1 MFIGDNMK
9 LVQTLIALLATT
21 LFSGSILAGAYKCT
35 DEEGN
40 TSYQS
45 SPCAIE
51 NTGAK
56 INMKTGG
63 LTDLSIEQK
72 KNELAQE
79 IRTQQAAEQLK
90 QQEQAAQR
98 KQLALMESSLN
109 QQLIKEHPRQFSAF
123 AIPPYTSDKL
133 PTLVKQYEFRL
144 PDIERFRRLAA
155 QKALASGE
163 CLRVESDQLS
173 SKSTAKQLVIS
184 IDCSTAKSFHFN
196 ETELSK

>member
-1 MFIGDNMK
+1 MK
-9 LVQTLIALLATT
+9 LVQPLVVILATT

-56 INMKTGG
+56 INKKTGG

-79 IRTQQAAEQLK
+79 IQNQQAAEQLK
-90 QQEQAAQR
+90 IQEQIAKR
-98 KQLALMESSLN
+98 KYEAMTQSALN
-109 QQLIKEHPRQFSAF
+109 QQLIKDHPQQFSAF
-123 AIPPYTSDKL
+123 AIPPYISDKL
-133 PTLVKQYEFRL
+133 PTLVKQYESRL
-144 PDIERFRRLAA
+144 PEIEKFRRLAA

-173 SKSTAKQLVIS
+173 SKSTTKQLVFS
-184 IDCSTAKSFHFN
+184 IDCSSAKSFHFN

>member
-1 MFIGDNMK
+1 MK
-9 LVQTLIALLATT
+9 LVQPLVVILATT

-72 KNELAQE
+72 KNELAKE
-79 IRTQQAAEQLK
+79 IQNQQAAEQLK
-90 QQEQAAQR
+90 RQEQAAKL
-98 KQLALMESSLN
+98 KQQALMESALN
-109 QQLIKEHPRQFSAF
+109 QQLVKDHPRQFSAF
-123 AIPPYTSDKL
+123 AIPPYQPDKL
-133 PTLVKQYEFRL
+133 PALIKLHESRL
-144 PDIERFRRLAA
+144 PEIEKFRRLAA

-173 SKSTAKQLVIS
+173 SRSTTKQLVIS
-184 IDCSTAKSFHFN
+184 IDCSSAKTFHFN

>member
-1 MFIGDNMK
+1 MK
-9 LVQTLIALLATT
+9 LVQPLVVILATT

-51 NTGAK
+51 KTGAK

-72 KNELAQE
+72 KNELEQE
-79 IRTQQAAEQLK
+79 IQNQLAAEQLK
-90 QQEQAAQR
+90 LQEQAAKL
-98 KQLALMESSLN
+98 KQQALMESALN
-109 QQLIKEHPRQFSAF
+109 QQLVKDHPRQFSAF
-123 AIPPYTSDKL
+123 AIPPYRSDKL
-133 PTLVKQYEFRL
+133 PALVKLHKSRL
-144 PDIERFRRLAA
+144 PEIEKFRRLAA

-173 SKSTAKQLVIS
+173 SKSTTKQLVIS
-184 IDCSTAKSFHFN
+184 IDCSSAKTFHFN

>member
-1 MFIGDNMK
+1 MK
-9 LVQTLIALLATT
+9 SVQPLVAILATT

-40 TSYQS
+40 ISYQS
-45 SPCAIE
+45 APCAKE
-51 NTGAK
+51 NTAAE

-79 IRTQQAAEQLK
+79 IQNQQAAEQLK
-90 QQEQAAQR
+90 IQEQIAKR
-98 KQLALMESSLN
+98 KYEAMTQSALN
-109 QQLIKEHPRQFSAF
+109 QQLIKDHPQQFSAF
-123 AIPPYTSDKL
+123 AIPPYISDKL
-133 PTLVKQYEFRL
+133 PTLVKQYESRL
-144 PDIERFRRLAA
+144 PEIEKFRRLAA

-173 SKSTAKQLVIS
+173 SKSTTKQLVFS
-184 IDCSTAKSFHFN
+184 IDCSSAKSFHFN